1 MYSAISE
8 EDSVAKVFKQATSF
22 IRSKS
27 NVGDEFAKNVIKN
40 FYHANL
46 DYLDTKAI
54 VKNMPLAATSI
65 ADYFETVYAD
75 IVGRTNNF
83 MVDNNGNVMS
93 IDDPRVIEYII
104 KEVGNIN
111 SAVAKADFVNE
122 VGAAI
127 AADETPRRG
136 YDTELIAA
144 YNEVVTLY
152 NNKKLTVDNFRKTFA
167 KFLNMSPNN
176 FTNLGNSIMG
186 SVQRVLADVENDNI
200 KTDFFNIINTV
211 NAIRID
217 LVYSKIWLLMVLMKI
232 VNALS
237 IR

>member
-1 MYSAISE
+1 MLILIIL
-8 EDSVAKVFKQATSF
+8 
-22 IRSKS
+22 IRKLLL
-27 NVGDEFAKNVIKN
+27 KICHLLLLLLLIILK
-40 FYHANL
+40 
-46 DYLDTKAI
+46 
-54 VKNMPLAATSI
+54 P
-65 ADYFETVYAD
+65 VYAD

-111 SAVAKADFVNE
+111 SAVAKSDFVNE

-127 AADETPRRG
+127 TADETPRRG

-144 YNEVVTLY
+144 YNEIVALY

-176 FTNLGNSIMG
+176 FAN
-186 SVQRVLADVENDNI
+186 
-200 KTDFFNIINTV
+200 
-211 NAIRID
+211 
-217 LVYSKIWLLMVLMKI
+217 
-232 VNALS
+232 
-237 IR
+237 

>member
-1 MYSAISE
+1 
-8 EDSVAKVFKQATSF
+8 
-22 IRSKS
+22 
-27 NVGDEFAKNVIKN
+27 
-40 FYHANL
+40 
-46 DYLDTKAI
+46 
-54 VKNMPLAATSI
+54 MPLAATSI

-152 NNKKLTVDNFRKTFA
+152 NNKKLTVVNFRKTFA

-211 NAIRID
+211 NAIRNRFSIFKD
-217 LVYSKIWLLMVLMKI
+217 LAVDGLDEDSKRAINKI
-232 VNALS
+232 KEIITKLENNLAVT
-237 IR
+237 